1 MNQELPYFNLIT
13 GNEGKF
19 RLSEDIIVEFEKAI
33 FNDKNVQPANKSSY
47 YISRLFFRIWKFVLI
62 KPFLLGLFTGLCRL
76 FQKRPKNYLAV
87 LMGPRFPKCFPHFF
101 AKGQKAVYMFDAWP
115 AYHKY
120 IIRFITDFNVDFLFV
135 SSKQSAET
143 INKLIG
149 KNKVFWVPEGVDPNE
164 YKYYPSSEKNIDIL
178 SFGRNYQLFHE
189 KIADTLLSQ
198 KINYKFPVE
207 GKMVFADRESFIDGL
222 ARTKIT
228 VCFPTSITHSER
240 AGNIETMTNRYL
252 QSMASKCLVLGKA
265 PAEMI
270 TLFGYNP
277 VVEVDMNDP
286 ANQVIE
292 ILTNFENY
300 TELIEKNYETVVGT
314 HTWRNRWESVSTII
328 AEKLKQNKANYEKE
342 NS

>member
-19 RLSEDIIVEFEKAI
+19 RLSEDIIIEFEKAI
-33 FNDKNVQPANKSSY
+33 LNDKNVQTANKRSY

-62 KPFLLGLFTGLCRL
+62 KPFLLGFFTGLCRL
-76 FQKRPKNYLAV
+76 FQKRPKNYMAV

-115 AYHKY
+115 AYY
-120 IIRFITDFNVDFLFV
+120 NSIIRFTHDFHIDFLFV

-149 KNKVFWVPEGVDPNE
+149 KNNVFWIPEGVDSDE
-164 YKYYPSSEKNIDIL
+164 YKFYPTPEKNIDIL

-198 KINYKFPVE
+198 KINYKFSVE
-207 GKMVFADRESFIDGL
+207 GKIAFADRESFIDGL
-222 ARTKIT
+222 ARTKIS

-240 AGNIETMTNRYL
+240 AGEIETMTNRYL

-265 PAEMI
+265 PEEMI
-270 TLFGYNP
+270 VLFGYNP
-277 VVEVDMNDP
+277 VVEVDMNNPDK
-286 ANQVIE
+286 QVID
-292 ILTNFENY
+292 ILANFEKY
-300 TELIEKNYETVVGT
+300 TELIEKNFETVVKY

-328 AEKLKQNKANYEKE
+328 SEHKNQENEK
-342 NS
+342 